1 MIKTE
6 KWSGGTEEEYETQHF
21 GFGSQ
26 RLKIAVREMVEDKIR
41 ASVTK
46 AFYGVHNTLGLNET
60 DEVLLAHTREKLI
73 RLYCNKASAPLD
85 VIDTEIEK
93 MLKIPP
99 NVLLPEDDEQSK
111 QISETEY
118 NLLNEEVNNLK
129 KKVLRGALMESWLS
143 KEDKELSSIE
153 DVIELTKK
161 DMEVVDVMQQ
171 NLESPDTVKAMI
183 NTVQFL
189 SARLPF
195 IEIYDKL
202 YKD

>member
-1 MIKTE
+1 MIKTK

-26 RLKIAVREMVEDKIR
+26 RLKIAVRQMVEDKIR

-73 RLYCNKASAPLD
+73 RLYCDKASAALI

-118 NLLNEEVNNLK
+118 NSLNEEKLQ
-129 KKVLRGALMESWLS
+129 
-143 KEDKELSSIE
+143 
-153 DVIELTKK
+153 KK
-161 DMEVVDVMQQ
+161 DMEVVDVMQR
-171 NLESPDTVKAMI
+171 NLERPDVVKAMI
-183 NTVQFL
+183 NKVQFL

-195 IEIYDKL
+195 IEIDDKL